1 MTMSTRTLGVLSAI
15 AFGLA
20 LASMTPSA
28 LAETSTSS
36 TSHESVVVTAID
48 RTTRSAT
55 LQNPEGETKT
65 IQFPSAVK
73 AYDTLK
79 VGDHIDIDY
88 YQSVAVSLLPP
99 GSKPSMAESGSMNR
113 VAKGVGT
120 ATRQMTV
127 SAKVVAVDLQN
138 NKVTFRGPKGNTETV
153 NVEDPDVQSKLPN
166 LKPGQVIQI
175 TYTEAMAASVRPTA
189 PSSSKWQP

>member
-1 MTMSTRTLGVLSAI
+1 MTISKRTLGILSAV

-20 LASMTPSA
+20 LASWAPSA
-28 LAETSTSS
+28 SAGTTKSS

-48 RTTRSAT
+48 RTTRSAV
-55 LQNPEGETKT
+55 LQNAEGDTKT
-65 IQFPSAVK
+65 VQFPAEVK

-99 GSKPSMAESGSMNR
+99 GSKPSMSSSESANR
-113 VAKGVGT
+113 VAPGVGT
-120 ATRQMTV
+120 ASREMTV
-127 SAKVVAVDLQN
+127 SAKVVSVDLPN

-153 NVEDPDVQSKLPN
+153 SVDDPDMQAKLPS
-166 LKPGQVIQI
+166 LKPGQVVQI